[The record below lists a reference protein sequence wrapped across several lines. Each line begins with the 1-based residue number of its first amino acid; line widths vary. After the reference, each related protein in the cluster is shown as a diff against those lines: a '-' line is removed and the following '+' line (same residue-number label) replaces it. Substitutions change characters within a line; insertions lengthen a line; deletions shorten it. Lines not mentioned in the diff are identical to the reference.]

1 QIQVTGKVTDA
12 IDKAPIP
19 GVTVTVVGG
28 STTVMTNGEG
38 VFKISASAGSVLRFS
53 SISYASQEITVS
65 SETIN
70 IVLEPQDNTLEQV
83 VVVGFG
89 TQKKEHLTGAISSVN
104 MEQVVGN
111 RPVPDL
117 ARGLQ
122 GAIPGLSV
130 MVPSGEV
137 GSDAIL
143 KIRGQVGSIQGGNSP
158 LILVDNVEI
167 PSLQYINP
175 NDIAS
180 VTVLKDAASSSI
192 YGSKAAF
199 GVILITTKKGST
211 VEGHNVVY
219 SNNFILQSPFKDIDI
234 AGIDGLEYTLD
245 AHENMKQPGP
255 AGGFWRIDRTS
266 FEKIKE
272 WQTKYGGVVGN
283 DDPVVY
289 GRDWWWDGAQKFG
302 YRIYDPVNAMIKNNA
317 FSQIHNLGLNG
328 KSGNTNYNISVGYLG
343 QEGMMKPA
351 DHDDYQRFTP
361 TVNLS
366 TTISDLLTMRGGV
379 RYADARKRNP
389 FSLNASGFGADPWL
403 YLYRWS
409 RLFPIGVQENGDD
422 LIDPAFSAKSS
433 NDEINAN
440 RYLNMNLGTTLN
452 F

>member
-1 QIQVTGKVTDA
+1 
-12 IDKAPIP
+12 
-19 GVTVTVVGG
+19 
-28 STTVMTNGEG
+28 
-38 VFKISASAGSVLRFS
+38 
-53 SISYASQEITVS
+53 
-65 SETIN
+65 
-70 IVLEPQDNTLEQV
+70 
-83 VVVGFG
+83 
-89 TQKKEHLTGAISSVN
+89 
-104 MEQVVGN
+104 
-111 RPVPDL
+111 
-117 ARGLQ
+117 
-122 GAIPGLSV
+122 
-130 MVPSGEV
+130 
-137 GSDAIL
+137 
-143 KIRGQVGSIQGGNSP
+143 
-158 LILVDNVEI
+158 
-167 PSLQYINP
+167 
-175 NDIAS
+175 
-180 VTVLKDAASSSI
+180 
-192 YGSKAAF
+192 
-199 GVILITTKKGST
+199 
-211 VEGHNVVY
+211 
-219 SNNFILQSPFKDIDI
+219 
-234 AGIDGLEYTLD
+234 
-245 AHENMKQPGP
+245 ENMKQPGP

-452 F
+452 FTDRWDLQADYAYTTENISETSSVPYIQARTHWYGVENLRDENGSQVYVDENGNPTGPEGMIAYRFPMTDHTVKGDTYF